1 MRCILTTFSSTRKSL
16 ILVSWNKVKS
26 SINLV
31 SLKLFRFAKSRM
43 PQVDTQALSAVIAD
57 QLFKFIL
64 RDFDAKEAIKC
75 EGLNLSNAT
84 DSSP

>member
-1 MRCILTTFSSTRKSL
+1 
-16 ILVSWNKVKS
+16 
-26 SINLV
+26 
-31 SLKLFRFAKSRM
+31 M